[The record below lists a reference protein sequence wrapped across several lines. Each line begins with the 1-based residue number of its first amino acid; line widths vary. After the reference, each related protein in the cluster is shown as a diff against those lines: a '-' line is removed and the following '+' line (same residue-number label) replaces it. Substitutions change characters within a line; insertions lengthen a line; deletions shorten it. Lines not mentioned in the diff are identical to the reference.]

1 MYKGCATSDGCADV
15 DGFGHFFEVNA
26 FLEAFAAVCIDTV
39 WALYRMGDGQS
50 DECFFPDGQGTLFEY
65 RAIIRKKLLCEGIVA
80 FADVSE
86 VCEMIFIV
94 IVLCHLDLVL

>member
-1 MYKGCATSDGCADV
+1 
-15 DGFGHFFEVNA
+15 
-26 FLEAFAAVCIDTV
+26 
-39 WALYRMGDGQS
+39 
-50 DECFFPDGQGTLFEY
+50 
-65 RAIIRKKLLCEGIVA
+65 LCEGIVA